1 MIKITAEIKEIDG
14 TKGVEMKVE
23 AEGKAGDVIEEA
35 LSVVNN
41 LPKSLK
47 TKDPDLYREFMR
59 KQLLHSLDHIFD
71 ALGSD
76 PDEDE
81 EDEDDDESDE
91 V

>member
-1 MIKITAEIKEIDG
+1 MIKITAEIKEIYG
-14 TKGVEMKVE
+14 TKGVEMKVK
-23 AEGKAGDVIEEA
+23 AEGKAEDVVEEA

-47 TKDPDLYREFMR
+47 NRFPDLYHKFVR
-59 KQLLHSLDHIFD
+59 KQLLHDLDHIFGT
-71 ALGSD
+71 LGSD

>member
-1 MIKITAEIKEIDG
+1 MIKITAKIKEIDG
-14 TKGVEMKVE
+14 TKGVEMKVK
-23 AEGKAGDVIEEA
+23 AEGKAEDVVEEA

-41 LPKSLK
+41 LPKPLK
-47 TKDPDLYREFMR
+47 RIDPDLYREFMR
-59 KQLLHSLDHIFD
+59 KQLLHDLNHIFD

-81 EDEDDDESDE
+81 EDDDDDESDE